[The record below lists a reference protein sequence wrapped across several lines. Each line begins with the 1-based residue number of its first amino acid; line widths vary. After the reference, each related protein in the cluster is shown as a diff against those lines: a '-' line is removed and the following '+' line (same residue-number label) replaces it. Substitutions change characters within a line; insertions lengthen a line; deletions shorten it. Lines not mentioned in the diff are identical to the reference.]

1 MVIGEMVDADQMNQN
16 FVFVVRMSEDG
27 VGGEA
32 DYEGIRKLS
41 TLILL
46 LFVQDLGGNRR
57 DG

>member
-1 MVIGEMVDADQMNQN
+1 MKHICHDK
-16 FVFVVRMSEDG
+16 RMSQDG

-32 DYEGIRKLS
+32 DHEGIRKLS

-46 LFVQDLGGNRR
+46 LFSQDLSDNQR

>member
-1 MVIGEMVDADQMNQN
+1 M
-16 FVFVVRMSEDG
+16 VRMSEDG

-46 LFVQDLGGNRR
+46 LFAQDLGGNRQ